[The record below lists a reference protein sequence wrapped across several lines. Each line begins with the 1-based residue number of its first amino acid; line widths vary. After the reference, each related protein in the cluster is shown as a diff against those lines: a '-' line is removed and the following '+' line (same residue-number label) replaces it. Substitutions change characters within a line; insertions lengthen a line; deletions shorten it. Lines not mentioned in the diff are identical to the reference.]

1 MSFCET
7 LERVFGVRDLY
18 EVLSLTRTA
27 SGTDIK
33 RAYRKKSL
41 EVHPDRSCENDK
53 TTATEKFQC
62 LSRVYTILSDPD
74 KRALYDES
82 GEIDDDVL
90 VQERDW
96 NAYWRMLFKKI
107 TVNDIAEF
115 EEQYRGSE
123 EETNDI
129 RAAYLDYEGNME
141 SVLENMLCATIED
154 EDRFREIIET
164 LILKENLP
172 KFPAFVNERKEKAKA
187 RKQRAQK
194 EAAEAEE
201 MARELGLNT
210 SCSEDNLKQLIMKRD
225 RKGEMDGIIAGLEA
239 KYCKPKKQKTS
250 KGKKNNSY

>member
-1 MSFCET
+1 MKSAEAKLGEPGVIVPNQRELGFEVVLNIWRGKPVDIFSRLRKMSFCDT
-7 LERVFGVRDLY
+7 LERLFGVRDLY
-18 EVLSLTRTA
+18 EVLCLTRTA

-41 EVHPDRSCENDK
+41 EVHPDRSCEDDK

-62 LSRVYTILSDPD
+62 LSRVYTILSDPE

-82 GEIDDDVL
+82 GEIDDDVV

-154 EDRFREIIET
+154 ESRFREIIET

-187 RKQRAQK
+187 RKQRVSNP
-194 EAAEAEE
+194 
-201 MARELGLNT
+201 LL
-210 SCSEDNLKQLIMKRD
+210 
-225 RKGEMDGIIAGLEA
+225 
-239 KYCKPKKQKTS
+239 
-250 KGKKNNSY
+250 